1 MAIPRKRWT
10 RKANMGQGLVGS
22 YAARLVPPSGRLQAV
37 LDGQRPVPGNM
48 GFVFINP
55 VTQAPYSM
63 SSLR

>member
-1 MAIPRKRWT
+1 
-10 RKANMGQGLVGS
+10 MGQGLVGS